1 MAKITGKRL
10 KYGAI
15 STALTVA
22 FIAIVIIFNIVFS
35 ALAGKY
41 GWLIDMTEEKVYSLS
56 DDARAIM
63 SDITE
68 PVNIYFASDPDVLM
82 GGSYSAYTR
91 YVYKTALQLRDEF
104 PNVNV
109 ECVDVRKNPAFFRDF
124 YNTTATVIDSSSV
137 IVESSGEVRVF
148 SINAFYTC
156 EDSSDLSTAWEY
168 NGEKRLISGIMQVTQ
183 TEKPVVV
190 FTTEHGED
198 ISGAVNLGTIFAENG
213 YEIKV
218 ADLTKEDIQ
227 DDCRIVVIY
236 DPMYDFI
243 GAEGR
248 EKEYN
253 EIEKLDAFLD
263 RYGCLMVF
271 ISPDHAGKLDNL
283 NEFLEEWGISYEAG
297 VAVRDTE
304 HALSTD
310 GYTIIPQYLRDTM
323 GGSIY
328 IDLNALDTPPKTVIE
343 KAAPIDIL
351 WENGGSL
358 NGTRVVSPVLK
369 SESTSEKVRGGV
381 TEGKGSFNVV
391 TVTRESRIVDNEY
404 YYSYVMAFG
413 SPSFADSAWIESN
426 AFANEDIIAAAMKAT
441 GRERV
446 LAALEF
452 KPFDD
457 SDITITPAEANRLTV
472 ACTIVIPLILAVAGI
487 VITVRRKNR

>member
-1 MAKITGKRL
+1 MAKISGKKL
-10 KYGAI
+10 KYGTI
-15 STALTVA
+15 STVLTIA
-22 FIAIVIIFNIVFS
+22 FIAIVVIFNIVFS

-41 GWLIDMTEEKVYSLS
+41 GWLIDMTKERVYSLS
-56 DDARAIM
+56 DEAKSIM

-68 PVNIYFASDPDVLM
+68 PVNIYFASEPDVLM
-82 GGSYSAYTR
+82 GGPYSAYTR
-91 YVYKTALQLRDEF
+91 YVYKSALELHDEF

-124 YNTTATVIDSSSV
+124 YNTTATVIDSNSV
-137 IVESSGEVRVF
+137 IMESGGEVRVF

-156 EDSSDLSTAWEY
+156 EDSNDLSTAWAY

-190 FTTEHGED
+190 FTTEHGEN

-218 ADLTKEDIQ
+218 ADLTREDIQ

-236 DPMYDFI
+236 DPMYDFL

-248 EKEYN
+248 EPGYN

-271 ISPDHAGKLDNL
+271 LSPEHVGKLDNL
-283 NEFLEEWGISYEAG
+283 NEFLEEWGISYESG
-297 VAVRDTE
+297 TFVRDNE
-304 HALSTD
+304 HAMSTD
-310 GYTIIPQYLRDTM
+310 GYTIITQYQRDTM

-328 IDLNALDTPPKTVIE
+328 LDLNALDTPPKTVIE
-343 KAAPIDIL
+343 KSAPINIL
-351 WENGGSL
+351 WERGGSL
-358 NGTRVVSPVLK
+358 NGTRIVSPVLK
-369 SESTSEKVRGGV
+369 SESTSEAVRDGV
-381 TEGKGSFNVV
+381 TERKGSFNVV

-413 SPSFADSAWIESN
+413 SPTFADPYWIESN

-446 LAALEF
+446 LAVLDF

-457 SDITITPAEANRLTV
+457 SDITITTADANRLTV
-472 ACTIVIPLILAVAGI
+472 ACTIAIPLILAVVGI
-487 VITVRRKNR
+487 VVTVRRKHR